1 MKERIRTVRFAPYMK
16 GKGPTFIL
24 HLFDIGQS
32 VQRYVGGGHFSKS
45 MLGYELRI
53 RENGNKSIIMFK
65 GEDFGCSPLHAID
78 SDATV
83 KSLMS
88 FLTLR
93 PGDTDWDYFKN
104 YTVGQ
109 FTYCD
114 QHAEA
119 LSLYVMNRFGE

>member
-1 MKERIRTVRFAPYMK
+1 MKQRIRTVRFAPYMK

-24 HLFDIGQS
+24 HLFDVGQS
-32 VQRYVGGGHFSKS
+32 IQRYVGGGNFSRS
-45 MLGYELRI
+45 MIGYELRI

-83 KSLMS
+83 KSLMT

-93 PGDTDWDYFKN
+93 PGDTDRDYFKN
-104 YTVGQ
+104 YTPGQ
-109 FTYCD
+109 LAYCSR
-114 QHAEA
+114 HAES
-119 LSLYVMNRFGE
+119 LSLCVLDRFGE